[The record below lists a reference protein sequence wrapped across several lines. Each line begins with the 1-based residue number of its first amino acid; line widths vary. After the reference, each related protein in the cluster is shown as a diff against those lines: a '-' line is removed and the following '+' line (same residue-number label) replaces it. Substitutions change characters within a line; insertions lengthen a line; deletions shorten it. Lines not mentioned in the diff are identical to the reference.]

1 MDLWAEVAQPAGRT
15 LVRRLPIVGP
25 SAARHPRAT
34 SRAVPT
40 TAIDGP
46 PDFRGDAMEQ
56 HGQAER
62 HRIRVPDAPLDRTT
76 RNEAP
81 AVIRALIVDDEPLAR
96 RGIRAR
102 LERAGGYTVVAECAS
117 GREAIA
123 AIREHAP
130 SVVFLDV
137 QMPGIDGFGVIE
149 EIGPEHMPVVI
160 FVTAYDTHALRAF
173 EAHAFDYL
181 LKPIDDDRFATTLDR
196 ARRRVVEREESEVAR
211 RLAALMHDL
220 RPALTAAE
228 ASHARR
234 PDPTDAAPAAP
245 NRLVIRDRDRVLFV
259 DVGDVDWIGADG
271 DYVRIH
277 TAGKSH
283 LVRDTMAAMEQRL
296 DPAKFVRI
304 HRSAIVNVARI
315 RELRPY
321 SSREYAVILHDGTRL
336 RLSRRYRGRLRGR
349 FGDRL

>member
-1 MDLWAEVAQPAGRT
+1 M
-15 LVRRLPIVGP
+15 
-25 SAARHPRAT
+25 
-34 SRAVPT
+34 
-40 TAIDGP
+40 
-46 PDFRGDAMEQ
+46 
-56 HGQAER
+56 
-62 HRIRVPDAPLDRTT
+62 
-76 RNEAP
+76 
-81 AVIRALIVDDEPLAR
+81 IRAIIVDDEPLAR

-102 LERAGGYTVVAECAS
+102 LDRAGGYTVVAECAS
-117 GREAIA
+117 GREAIT

-130 SVVFLDV
+130 NVVFLDV
-137 QMPGIDGFGVIE
+137 QMPGIDGFGVID
-149 EIGPEHMPVVI
+149 EIGADRMPVVI

-181 LKPIDDDRFATTLDR
+181 LKPIDDVRFATTLER

-211 RLAALMHDL
+211 RLAALMQDL
-220 RPALTAAE
+220 RPALASAE
-228 ASHARR
+228 SAPTRR
-234 PDPTDAAPAAP
+234 PDAGEPAPLP
-245 NRLVIRDRDRVLFV
+245 NRIVIRDRDRVLFV
-259 DVGDVDWIGADG
+259 DVGDIDWIGADG

-283 LVRDTMAAMEQRL
+283 LVRDTMVAMEQRL
-296 DPAKFVRI
+296 DATQFVRI

-336 RLSRRYRGRLRGR
+336 RLSRRYRDRLRGR

>member
-1 MDLWAEVAQPAGRT
+1 MQR
-15 LVRRLPIVGP
+15 
-25 SAARHPRAT
+25 
-34 SRAVPT
+34 
-40 TAIDGP
+40 
-46 PDFRGDAMEQ
+46 
-56 HGQAER
+56 HGQAEQR
-62 HRIRVPDAPLDRTT
+62 RVTVPDASDDRAS
-76 RNEAP
+76 RIEAQ
-81 AVIRALIVDDEPLAR
+81 AVIRAIIVDDEPLAR

-102 LERAGGYTVVAECAS
+102 LDRAGGYTVVADCAS

-130 SVVFLDV
+130 NVVFLDV

-149 EIGPEHMPVVI
+149 EIGADRMPVVI

-181 LKPIDDDRFATTLDR
+181 LKPIDDVRFATTLER

-211 RLAALMHDL
+211 RLAALMQDL
-220 RPALTAAE
+220 RPALAAAE
-228 ASHARR
+228 SAPTRR
-234 PDPTDAAPAAP
+234 PDVGEPAPLP
-245 NRLVIRDRDRVLFV
+245 NRIVIRDRDRVLFV
-259 DVGDVDWIGADG
+259 DVGDIDWIGADG

-296 DPAKFVRI
+296 DATQFVRI
-304 HRSAIVNVARI
+304 HRSAIVNVTRI

-321 SSREYAVILHDGTRL
+321 SSREYAVILNDGTRL
-336 RLSRRYRGRLRGR
+336 RLSRRYRNRLRGR

>member
-1 MDLWAEVAQPAGRT
+1 MN
-15 LVRRLPIVGP
+15 
-25 SAARHPRAT
+25 H
-34 SRAVPT
+34 
-40 TAIDGP
+40 
-46 PDFRGDAMEQ
+46 

-62 HRIRVPDAPLDRTT
+62 QRITVPDGTLT
-76 RNEAP
+76 RAARPEAP
-81 AVIRALIVDDEPLAR
+81 VVIRAVIVDDEPLAR

-102 LERAGGYTVVAECAS
+102 LERAGGYDVVAECAS
-117 GREAIA
+117 GREAVA

-149 EIGPEHMPVVI
+149 EIGADRMPVVI

-211 RLAALMHDL
+211 RLAALMQDL
-220 RPALTAAE
+220 RPAL
-228 ASHARR
+228 S
-234 PDPTDAAPAAP
+234 DAAAGHSRPPNAGEAVAPAP
-245 NRLVIRDRDRVLFV
+245 NRIVIRDRDRVLFV
-259 DVGDVDWIGADG
+259 EVGDIDWIGADG

-277 TAGKSH
+277 TGGKSH

-296 DPAKFVRI
+296 DAGTFVRI
-304 HRSAIVNVARI
+304 HRSAIVNVSRI

-321 SSREYAVILHDGTRL
+321 SSREYAVILRDGTRL
-336 RLSRRYRGRLRGR
+336 RLSRRYRDRLRGR